1 MRKTQTKGEG
11 GLDEDGGTAWGT
23 VRVQGSQGATEM
35 EVSPEERTEWTGE
48 VGGMH
53 LEGLKGSGDL
63 VLYLGAC
70 RKPQVRA

>member
-1 MRKTQTKGEG
+1 MKMGEQHGERYVFRVLKGPH
-11 GLDEDGGTAWGT
+11 
-23 VRVQGSQGATEM
+23 R

-48 VGGMH
+48 VGGTH